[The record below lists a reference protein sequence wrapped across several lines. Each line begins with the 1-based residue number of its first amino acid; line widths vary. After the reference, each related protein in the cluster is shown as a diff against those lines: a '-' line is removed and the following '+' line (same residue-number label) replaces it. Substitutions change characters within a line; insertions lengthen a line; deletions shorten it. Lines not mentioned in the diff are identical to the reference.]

1 MAGWITAVIL
11 FLVIAI
17 TRFQD
22 GLAWYGWL
30 MVAGAIAAA
39 GNAATEYI
47 EKRRQKMIVSNGEY
61 TCDMCGG
68 TFETGRSDEEA
79 WAEHD
84 KNFPGESH
92 DTAAVICDECYQT
105 MFAEVA

>member
-17 TRFQD
+17 TSFQD

-47 EKRRQKMIVSNGEY
+47 EKRRQKMITSNDEY
-61 TCDMCGG
+61 TCAMCGG
-68 TFETGRSDEEA
+68 VFAAEWSDEEA

-84 KNFPGESH
+84 NRFPGASH
-92 DTAAVICDECYQT
+92 DNAAVICDDCYQT
-105 MFAEVA
+105 MFSGVE